1 MLDCTDAINSEKTWQ
16 WKKNVYLLKQK
27 YIDNMTIKKKEQK
40 IYIFCTR
47 KTTVNICNEL
57 HPQDITLNSKFG
69 IFVI

>member
-1 MLDCTDAINSEKTWQ
+1 
-16 WKKNVYLLKQK
+16 
-27 YIDNMTIKKKEQK
+27 MTIKKKEQK